1 MKIRN
6 IRMRMRNRLFCGAG
20 TAVLFSVL
28 LALGAIQASAK
39 EIAGEDLFRD
49 NLIPSIHLILS
60 PEAMS
65 SFGPDGRQRRYVKC
79 TVREG
84 TKSYTNVAIR
94 LKGGPGSF
102 RPIQDKPAFTLN
114 FEKFA
119 PGQRF
124 HGLKKIHLNNS
135 VQDRTYQHERI
146 ARELFDAAG
155 VPVPRAGNAW
165 VNLNDRELGMYVL
178 LEGVNKQFLKRY
190 FKDVSGNLYDG
201 HSGSEVTQ
209 NMRMNSGD
217 TREWERLHDLARAT
231 QEPDV
236 EKRYNALQ
244 KTLDLERFY
253 TFVATELILGHWD
266 GYTMNR
272 NNWRIYHDKDSDRM
286 VFIPHGMDQV
296 LGRRYRIFPENS
308 QALVVRSVFEIPEA
322 RKRYRERFAEIATNI
337 FNIDVMVARAQEVGA
352 KIQAALE
359 QHKSTNRYSAAG
371 VCGQIQRQ
379 GAYVQSLIH
388 PVEPVR
394 FDSARPMLLTNWVP
408 QTYSG
413 QPELKLIRDSE
424 GRQLLHIAA
433 QSRSSATWRMTCELP
448 PGQYRFEARLKTKG
462 VVYSPQDPKD
472 GAGLRI
478 SGYKKGQKNA
488 GDRDWT
494 PVHFDF
500 QVPEGQDQVELIC
513 ELRAEEGEVWYDLA
527 SLKLIQQ

>member
-1 MKIRN
+1 
-6 IRMRMRNRLFCGAG
+6 MRMRSRLFCGAG
-20 TAVLFSVL
+20 AVVPFLVIW
-28 LALGAIQASAK
+28 ALEAPKSSAK
-39 EIAGEDLFRD
+39 EVAGEDLFRD
-49 NLIPSIHLILS
+49 NLIPSIHLILTAES
-60 PEAMS
+60 LSALGPE
-65 SFGPDGRQRRYVKC
+65 GRQRRYVKC

-84 TKSYTNVAIR
+84 TKTYTNVAIR

-102 RPIQDKPAFTLN
+102 RPIQDKPAFTVN

-146 ARELFDAAG
+146 ARELMDAAG

-178 LEGVNKQFLKRY
+178 LEGVNNQFLKRY
-190 FKDVSGNLYDG
+190 FKDVSGNVYDG

-209 NMRMNSGD
+209 NMRINSGD
-217 TREWERLHDLARAT
+217 VREWERLHDLARAT
-231 QEPDV
+231 GEPDL
-236 EKRYNALQ
+236 EKRYSALQ

-253 TFVATELILGHWD
+253 TFIAAELILGHWD

-272 NNWRIYHDKDSDRM
+272 NNWRVYHDKDSDRM

-296 LGRRYRIFPENS
+296 LGRKYKIYPENS

-322 RKRYRERFAEIATNI
+322 RKRYRERFAEVATNV
-337 FNIDVMVARAQEVGA
+337 FNIEAMTSRAQVVGA

-359 QHKSTNRYSAAG
+359 KHNSGAADSYG
-371 VCGQIQRQ
+371 QVTAAVCEQIRRQ
-379 GAYVQSLIH
+379 GRWVQGLIR
-388 PVEPVR
+388 PVEAIR
-394 FDSARPMLLTNWVP
+394 FDSEKPMLLTNWVSKI
-408 QTYSG
+408 YSG
-413 QPELKLIRDSE
+413 EPELKLVRDSD

-433 QSRSSATWRMTCELP
+433 QSRCSATWRTACDLP
-448 PGQYRFEARLKTKG
+448 PGQYRFQGNIKTKG
-462 VVYSPQDPKD
+462 IVYSSQDPKD

-478 SGYKKGQKNA
+478 SGHKKGQKNA

-494 PVHFDF
+494 AVHFDF

-527 SLKLIQQ
+527 SLKLLQQ